1 MRLNQPLPSTDL
13 NAPLAAFG
21 VRMAQLTPLAIATPV
36 ERELIVWGHAPGPK
50 ISDTEGMDLA
60 ARSDQIKWLCQQGLH
75 RIAFERL
82 GAFCELYCS
91 LAAGAAAERHST
103 VLDSD
108 TPGRVGASDETLM
121 KSARQQKMTVPLV
134 EQPVTQERRDEM
146 VTEYARCC
154 DLITRGPPI
163 PEAVPLRRTAA
174 AAETETIRRD
184 ALPVHSS
191 SSPFVD
197 GRTDGGFL
205 SSSDAALSAI
215 QGESCNSK
223 FSMRF
228 GAQKMEQ
235 SSDGR
240 ALTTPVAQADI
251 TLLAPFALPFAPSG
265 MTEVPPQEPSLPL
278 PPPEPPPYP

>member
-1 MRLNQPLPSTDL
+1 LRLNQPLPSTDL

-36 ERELIVWGHAPGPK
+36 ERELIVWGHAPGP

-60 ARSDQIKWLCQQGLH
+60 ARSDQIKWLCRQGLH

-197 GRTDGGFL
+197 GGTDGGFL

>member
-1 MRLNQPLPSTDL
+1 
-13 NAPLAAFG
+13 
-21 VRMAQLTPLAIATPV
+21 
-36 ERELIVWGHAPGPK
+36 
-50 ISDTEGMDLA
+50 
-60 ARSDQIKWLCQQGLH
+60 
-75 RIAFERL
+75 
-82 GAFCELYCS
+82 
-91 LAAGAAAERHST
+91 
-103 VLDSD
+103 
-108 TPGRVGASDETLM
+108 
-121 KSARQQKMTVPLV
+121 MTVPLV

-197 GRTDGGFL
+197 GGTDGGFL